1 MENSKNI
8 IQLKDLVFPVFR
20 LSERRPDIID
30 QVILYKS
37 EYADIDS
44 AEETANYRVV
54 DDKSI
59 DKPTLGLRRLALIGK
74 TKIYPIGSAIY
85 FLMDI
90 IKIAKPNTWFIDSEG
105 RLFQHKKSYRA
116 KLQTFKIKQVLPAEG
131 IGCVIEL
138 ENIPQRFKS
147 MRMPETYELY
157 AGVLT
162 YNHGY
167 MLYGYYE
174 QPIKTTWRSV

>member
-1 MENSKNI
+1 MKNT

-20 LSERRPDIID
+20 LNEKKPETID

-37 EYADIDS
+37 QYADIDS

-74 TKIYPIGSAIY
+74 TNLFPIGSAIY

-90 IKIAKPNTWFIDSEG
+90 IKIAKPNTWFIDSIG
-105 RLFQHKKSYRA
+105 QLFQHKKSYRA
-116 KLQTFKIKQVLPAEG
+116 KLQTFRIKQILPAEG
-131 IGCVIEL
+131 LGCVIEL
-138 ENIPQRFKS
+138 ENISQRFKA
-147 MRMPETYELY
+147 MRMPESYELY
-157 AGVLT
+157 AGIIT

-174 QPIKTTWRSV
+174 EPIKTTWRLI